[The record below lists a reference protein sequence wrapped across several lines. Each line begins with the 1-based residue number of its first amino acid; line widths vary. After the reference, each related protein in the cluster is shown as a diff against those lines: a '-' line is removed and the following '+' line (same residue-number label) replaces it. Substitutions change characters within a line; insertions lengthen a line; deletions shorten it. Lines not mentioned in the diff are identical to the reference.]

1 MKKSDKE
8 TIETGALVGGILG
21 MIINISEQN
30 KGKQLNPSK
39 SFDFQSLVIAGA
51 IGAIIGIAS
60 VKLIKFFSTVFRT
73 KKEILNNADEISY
86 LGSVLKSYQPDEID
100 SLVLLKGKKIR
111 NAINQRFDSDLL
123 GRASYQG
130 SVEQGTALSGLSDLD
145 ILVKFKKTSFRDERE
160 MFDAIHNFFKDEFK
174 DDDLLKVREQK
185 VSIGLTFN
193 IDGYRETIDIVPA
206 LRTDFV
212 RGKNDYNLFKN
223 PKLVTG
229 GKKIKMNPHKQRDF
243 GNYEEHKKDV
253 IGLIK
258 VLRAKEELPLKSFL
272 IKELTKKAF
281 DSGYIPKGL
290 NDKLIM
296 TLKYIRDNIKTIRLK
311 SPDNPWV
318 SLSDTITAHEKE
330 RIYKAL
336 DEMLVLIQEDKDYV
350 LEYFPEKSLY

>member
-30 KGKQLNPSK
+30 KGKQLNPNK
-39 SFDFQSLVIAGA
+39 NFDFQSLVIAGA

-60 VKLIKFFSTVFRT
+60 FKLIKFFSTVFRT

-111 NAINQRFDSDLL
+111 NAINRKFDSDLL

-145 ILVKFKKTSFRDERE
+145 ILVKFKKTSFHNERE
-160 MFDAIHNFFKDEFK
+160 MFDAIHDFFKYEFK

-206 LRTDFV
+206 LRTDFI

-223 PKLVTG
+223 PKLVDG
-229 GKKIKMNPHKQRDF
+229 SKKIKMNPYKQRDF

-281 DSGYIPKGL
+281 DRGNIPRGL

-296 TLKYIRDNIKTIRLK
+296 TLKYIRDNIKTIKLK

-318 SLSDTITAHEKE
+318 SLSDTITAQEKE

-336 DEMLVLIQEDKDYV
+336 DKVLVLIQEDKDYV
-350 LEYFPEKSLY
+350 LEYFPEKSL

>member
-8 TIETGALVGGILG
+8 NIEIGALVGGIVG
-21 MIINISEQN
+21 MIINVTEQN
-30 KGKQLNPSK
+30 KETQLNPNK
-39 SFDFQSLVIAGA
+39 NFDFQSLVVAGA

-60 VKLIKFFSTVFRT
+60 IRLIKFFSTVFRT
-73 KKEILNNADEISY
+73 RKEILNNADEISY

-100 SLVLLKGKKIR
+100 SLVLLKGKKVR

-145 ILVKFKKTSFRDERE
+145 ILVKFKKTSFQNERE
-160 MFDAIHNFFKDEFK
+160 MFNTIHKFFKYEFK

-193 IDGYRETIDIVPA
+193 IDGYSETIDIVPA

-223 PKLVTG
+223 PGLVKG
-229 GKKIKMNPHKQRDF
+229 SKKIKMNPHKQRDF
-243 GNYEEHKKDV
+243 GDYEEHKKDI

-258 VLRAKEELPLKSFL
+258 VLKAKEKLPLKSFL

-281 DSGYIPKGL
+281 DRRNIPRGL

-296 TLKYIRDNIKTIRLK
+296 TLKYIRNNIKTIKLK

-318 SLSDTITAHEKE
+318 NLSDSITAQEKE
-330 RIYKAL
+330 KIYKAL
-336 DEMLVLIQEDKDYV
+336 DEILDLIQEDKDYV
-350 LEYFPEKSLY
+350 LEYFPEKQLE